1 MSRIAVILLGS
12 AALLTACNMAPGPA
26 PVPSGVTTSP
36 GTTPT
41 PAAPPT
47 PQFLPIS
54 GDWQFSTTSTT
65 GMSAMQVGGGLVES
79 GGSVT
84 GAILVNGPT
93 CFGHL
98 APISLV
104 GTLTGNQLSLTST
117 ASDGQVIA
125 LTGQSWVTL
134 PAPSTISPVH
144 TRSPADVAVATK
156 ELSPESTYI
165 SIRPWTAHS
174 RPANSKHL
182 LCPAVCIKWPST
194 RTVAPDLRESRHLL
208 FGTPCFSS
216 GTVTA
221 GTLSSGSFLIGTEVD
236 VQFQTPNGTITFTG
250 TVDLN
255 SYDLE
260 FDSYSIYGNYH
271 VSGGTCDGTGTA
283 ALRVYNPW
291 DY

>member
-84 GAILVNGPT
+84 GAILVDGST

-125 LTGQSWVTL
+125 LTG
-134 PAPSTISPVH
+134 TIVGNASGAFDNF
-144 TRSPADVAVATK
+144 TG
-156 ELSPESTYI
+156 TYTI
-165 SIRPWTAHS
+165 AGGCGGGD
-174 RPANSKHL
+174 K
-182 LCPAVCIKWPST
+182 
-194 RTVAPDLRESRHLL
+194 
-208 FGTPCFSS
+208 
-216 GTVTA
+216 GTVTGVNIYLDQA
-221 GTLSSGSFLIGTEVD
+221 MDG
-236 VQFQTPNGTITFTG
+236 TFT
-250 TVDLN
+250 T
-255 SYDLE
+255 SQQQT
-260 FDSYSIYGNYH
+260 FT
-271 VSGGTCDGTGTA
+271 VSGGLYQMAVNPDGSSGLAGESPFTFRYAVFQFGNRNCRNSFVGQ
-283 ALRVYNPW
+283 LPHWN
-291 DY
+291 

>member
-1 MSRIAVILLGS
+1 
-12 AALLTACNMAPGPA
+12 
-26 PVPSGVTTSP
+26 
-36 GTTPT
+36 
-41 PAAPPT
+41 
-47 PQFLPIS
+47 
-54 GDWQFSTTSTT
+54 
-65 GMSAMQVGGGLVES
+65 MQVGGGLVES

-84 GAILVNGPT
+84 GAMLVDGST

-117 ASDGQVIA
+117 ASDGPVIA
-125 LTGQSWVTL
+125 LTGTIVGNASGAFDNFTGTYTIAGGYGGGDKGTVTGVNIYL
-134 PAPSTISPVH
+134 DQAMDGTFTTSQQQTFTVSGGLYQMAVNPDGSSGLAGESPF
-144 TRSPADVAVATK
+144 T
-156 ELSPESTYI
+156 
-165 SIRPWTAHS
+165 
-174 RPANSKHL
+174 
-182 LCPAVCIKWPST
+182 
-194 RTVAPDLRESRHLL
+194 

-260 FDSYSIYGNYH
+260 FDSYSIYGNYT
-271 VSGGTCDGTGTA
+271 VSGGTCDATGTA